1 MLRDVQGLS
10 TAEAA
15 EALGLGEEAVKTRLH
30 RGRVMLRRVLT
41 VRFGE
46 TAATAFPFHA
56 PRCDRVVAAVLEWM
70 AHRTRPSA
78 ANEAAAG
85 IRR

>member
-15 EALGLGEEAVKTRLH
+15 ETLGLGEEAVKTRLH

-46 TAATAFPFHA
+46 TQPPSHSM
-56 PRCDRVVAAVLEWM
+56 RRVAIV
-70 AHRTRPSA
+70 
-78 ANEAAAG
+78 
-85 IRR
+85 